1 MEFSRLARFS
11 VLAITLISTG
21 FCLPALA
28 GEKGELIAEDA
39 KAQINVRSLA
49 NTNADIVAAGAVG
62 DRVEILEHSVGNE
75 GLIWYRVRLKSKQS
89 GWVRGDLIKVLG
101 SPVPRAKAKPTAS
114 PQPSAQGV
122 SKSSAAK
129 SSAAKPNPVK
139 PSAAKPSAAKPA
151 VALTRPTPPA
161 SPQSIA
167 PPAKPPAPS
176 PVASQPPSSSAAIA
190 PSVLPAPSPASPT
203 TLIAF
208 QTPTFSVRVFAE
220 SGQLRLNLFNRKTQ
234 AVVLNAVPVQSKSTQ
249 EGTTYSYQSDIKVT
263 VLAPASG
270 QPKLSATALGS
281 TLEEQ
286 PEAAVPSESPAA
298 TPASATPAPTTPAP
312 APATPAP
319 TTPAPAP
326 VTPAPVPAPA
336 TSTP

>member
-21 FCLPALA
+21 FCFPALA

-101 SPVPRAKAKPTAS
+101 SPAPKAKAKPTAS

-129 SSAAKPNPVK
+129 SNPVK
-139 PSAAKPSAAKPA
+139 PSAVKPSATKPT
-151 VALTRPTPPA
+151 VALVRPTPPA

-176 PVASQPPSSSAAIA
+176 PAASQPPSSSAAIA
-190 PSVLPAPSPASPT
+190 PSALPAPSPASPT

-286 PEAAVPSESPAA
+286 PEAAAPSESPAA
-298 TPASATPAPTTPAP
+298 APASATPAPTTLAP
-312 APATPAP
+312 TTPAP